1 MNNRI
6 FLPLFF
12 AFLGVTLLG
21 AVGWRIRAYQRGE
34 VHATIN
40 SEERLDPA
48 QAGGQ
53 DRRIAGT
60 DAQQAM
66 QTGGGAEV
74 VANRTAVTPAPTPN
88 GTPSRAPMSLREQ
101 RFAEALAAAQK
112 ASAEQPQKIAV
123 RRPEA
128 AAPVAAPPTKPV
140 EKPGILTRIG
150 NAISNAFNGN
160 SSANA
165 APQQQP
171 PQQNNPPK
179 HEAKERDQADKPKEK
194 DPTSDTTPPQLQSA
208 MFQPPAIQD
217 GQETTLI
224 VTAIDDLSGIRNI
237 SGSVTSP
244 TGKALQGFAAQREA
258 PESSRYL
265 ARIAV
270 PKDAEQGVW
279 RINFLSLTDN
289 AGNTTNINGQMAA
302 GAYSFTVT
310 SARSDNTPP
319 TLRAVYVEK
328 RSMSGGE
335 KNTVFVQATD
345 DKSGVAIVSGVFQ
358 SPTKSARVGFGCRIT
373 GTDQFEC
380 DLVAPNPVDCG
391 DWQLEQIQMQDKAQ
405 NNITVRSDNPI
416 VAGVKI
422 NMLADHCD
430 STPPVVESIV
440 LDPVEVSNVADSIV
454 TATARVTDDN
464 GVQSVGGSMLGPMPQ
479 EKGSQPPHIYFSFQK
494 TDDPQIWIAKIT
506 VPKLSAKGTWNVNW
520 LLPQDKSNNNRTYTQ
535 ADPVLANAKITV
547 R

>member
-1 MNNRI
+1 VNNRI

-12 AFLGVTLLG
+12 ALLGVTLLG
-21 AVGWRIRAYQRGE
+21 AVGWRILAYQRGD

-40 SEERLDPA
+40 SEGRLDPA
-48 QAGGQ
+48 QADGQ

-66 QTGGGAEV
+66 PTDGGAEV
-74 VANRTAVTPAPTPN
+74 VANRTAVTPASVQN
-88 GTPSRAPMSLREQ
+88 GMQSRAPMSLREQ

-128 AAPVAAPPTKPV
+128 AAPIVAPPTKPV
-140 EKPGILTRIG
+140 EKPCILTRIG
-150 NAISNAFNGN
+150 NAISNAFNSN
-160 SSANA
+160 STANA
-165 APQQQP
+165 APQPQQ
-171 PQQNNPPK
+171 QQNNPPK
-179 HEAKERDQADKPKEK
+179 HDPAKEKDQGDKPKEK

-208 MFQPPAIQD
+208 IFQPPAIQD

-237 SGSVTSP
+237 SGSVASP
-244 TGKALQGFAAQREA
+244 TGKALQGFAAQRET
-258 PESSRYL
+258 PDSSRYL

-279 RINFLSLTDN
+279 RVNFLSLTDN

-310 SARSDNTPP
+310 SARPDNTPP

-345 DKSGVAIVSGVFQ
+345 DKSGVAIISGVFQ
-358 SPTKSARVGFGCRIT
+358 SPAKTARIGFGCRNT
-373 GTDQFEC
+373 GPDQFEC
-380 DLVAPNPVDCG
+380 DLVAPSPVDCG

-416 VAGVKI
+416 VAAVKI
-422 NMLADHCD
+422 NMLSDHCD
-430 STPPVVESIV
+430 NTPPVVENLV
-440 LDPVEVSNVADSIV
+440 LDPQDVSNAADSVV
-454 TATARVTDDN
+454 TATATVTDDT
-464 GVQSVGGSMLGPMPQ
+464 GVQSVSGQLAGPMPD
-479 EKGSQPPHIYFSFQK
+479 KGGQPPRIFFAFQK
-494 TDDPQIWIAKIT
+494 TDDPQIWSAKINI
-506 VPKLSAKGTWNVNW
+506 PKFAAKGTWTVVW
-520 LLPQDKSNNNRTYTQ
+520 LMPMDKSNNTRTYSQT
-535 ADPVLANAKITV
+535 DPVLANAKITV